1 MTVSSR
7 TLVMCRNVE
16 VMAAR
21 FVLLVCLA
29 LTNVIAS
36 VQSVSNYFRIDSGIN
51 QFIVSSGRVHLLFI
65 AQ

>member
-1 MTVSSR
+1 
-7 TLVMCRNVE
+7 
-16 VMAAR
+16 MAAR

-51 QFIVSSGRVHLLFI
+51 QPVVSSRRVHLLFI